1 MESDCAGTEICS
13 SLRVSSAFAPP
24 RSLESATAFCIGVP
38 FSEICS
44 SQARSELLKAT
55 TTRSSSDSR
64 RKNIRVL
71 IRSEM
76 PELASAKRGMFAP
89 NPQQFLDIRENL
101 LLFAGSPGLRET
113 VIRVFGPSSGEN
125 PAGCPG
131 RRLPAFQS
139 HRRNRSPECRAE
151 SASARSQLQFRR
163 GTPFGTRKAWHV
175 VICKKRHQPIRAWIQ
190 RIVPQHV
197 RDAAHGGAS
206 QQHIAQGKKHG
217 KVKYRRQSAINPV
230 VAAHSTHK
238 K

>member
-24 RSLESATAFCIGVP
+24 RSLESAAAFCIGVP

-89 NPQQFLDIRENL
+89 TPQQFLDIRENL

-113 VIRVFGPSSGEN
+113 VIRVFGPS
-125 PAGCPG
+125 AGKIPPVV
-131 RRLPAFQS
+131 RVAASRHSNLIAVIDL
-139 HRRNRSPECRAE
+139 RNA
-151 SASARSQLQFRR
+151 ARSQRQPEASFNFAEELPSALAKR
-163 GTPFGTRKAWHV
+163 GT
-175 VICKKRHQPIRAWIQ
+175 
-190 RIVPQHV
+190 
-197 RDAAHGGAS
+197 S
-206 QQHIAQGKKHG
+206 
-217 KVKYRRQSAINPV
+217 
-230 VAAHSTHK
+230 
-238 K
+238 

>member
-101 LLFAGSPGLRET
+101 LLFAGSPGLHET
-113 VIRVFGPSSGEN
+113 VIRVFGPS
-125 PAGCPG
+125 AGKIPPVV
-131 RRLPAFQS
+131 RVAASRHSNLIAVIDL
-139 HRRNRSPECRAE
+139 RNAANHEQRCGVERQ
-151 SASARSQLQFRR
+151 RSQRQPEASFNFAEELPSALAKR
-163 GTPFGTRKAWHV
+163 GT
-175 VICKKRHQPIRAWIQ
+175 
-190 RIVPQHV
+190 
-197 RDAAHGGAS
+197 S
-206 QQHIAQGKKHG
+206 
-217 KVKYRRQSAINPV
+217 
-230 VAAHSTHK
+230 
-238 K
+238 